1 MATGDTQKIPR
12 NDTQEL
18 GKTKV
23 ARRTRRVLVSIVGV
37 ALILL
42 GLFLIPLPGPLTL
55 PLVFAGL
62 TVLSWEYAWAKRAL
76 LKVRKKWR
84 EFRPKVGR

>member
-1 MATGDTQKIPR
+1 MDPSDTQKIPR
-12 NDTQEL
+12 YDTKEL

-23 ARRTRRVLVSIVGV
+23 VRRTRRVLLSIVGV

-55 PLVFAGL
+55 PLLLAGL

-76 LKVRKKWR
+76 LRVRKKWR
-84 EFRPKVGR
+84 EFRRKVSR